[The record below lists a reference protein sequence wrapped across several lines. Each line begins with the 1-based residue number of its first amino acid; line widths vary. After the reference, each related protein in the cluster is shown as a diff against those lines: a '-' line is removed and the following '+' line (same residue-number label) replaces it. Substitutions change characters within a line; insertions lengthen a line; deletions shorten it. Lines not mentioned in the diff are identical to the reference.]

1 MMNGH
6 QPGSTDRAAGR
17 SLSPIVVLVIAA
29 LLFGWFL
36 GGHDLWAPD
45 EPVSA
50 ERAREM
56 LIDGHWLVTH
66 VNGLVNTDKPPL
78 FYWLIA
84 LFSLPIGAVTEI
96 TARLPSV
103 LAALGTLALTMRLGA
118 RWFDRRTAAVSGVL
132 LATSFMFWDKAR
144 WSQIDALL
152 CLLIWV
158 ALSAFEAWRS
168 DSLGGRSAGVVFWAA
183 AALAVLAKGP
193 IGLLLPLGIVVIVL
207 IVERD
212 LGSWRRFAPVLGPV
226 VFVAIAGGW
235 AAAATLWGPPE
246 YSVIGALREH
256 FVERGVH
263 GMHHIRP
270 FWYYAERLPLSL
282 LPWTG
287 LLPGAVVLAWRNRT
301 SAAFRLALV
310 SAAFVVVFFSV
321 STEKRDLYVLPAF
334 PAIALMLAAL
344 VAAAVGW
351 RDEVRPSRTVSRRW
365 VTVGQGVIG
374 GVFTAV
380 GAAVPILR
388 SRVELLPGWMIIAA
402 AGILLATGLATLIS
416 AVRGRALASVMATAA
431 GMAVLYL
438 FATATIYPAMEP
450 RKSARSFAQVVA
462 DATASSRAAGHRVV
476 AWRAGNVPI
485 AVAFYSDGVYTVE
498 TDDPAVLADHLEQD
512 ELVYAIV
519 DADELDEVPA
529 HVRRRLVVVHEQ
541 RLSRR
546 HLQLVANRPVD
557 SG

>member
-1 MMNGH
+1 M
-6 QPGSTDRAAGR
+6 
-17 SLSPIVVLVIAA
+17 VLVIAA
-29 LLFGWFL
+29 LLFSWFL
-36 GGHDLWAPD
+36 GAHDLWAPD

-84 LFSLPIGAVTEI
+84 LFSLPFGAITEI

-103 LAALGTLALTMRLGA
+103 LAALGTLALTMRLGG
-118 RWFDRRTAAVSGVL
+118 RWFGRRTAALSGVL
-132 LATSFMFWDKAR
+132 LATAYMFWDKAR

-158 ALSAFEAWRS
+158 ALSAFEAWRAGS
-168 DSLGGRSAGVVFWAA
+168 VSGRSAGVAFWAA
-183 AALAVLAKGP
+183 AGLAVLAKGP
-193 IGLLLPLGIVVIVL
+193 VGLLLPLGVVVVML
-207 IVERD
+207 AVDRD
-212 LGSWRRFAPVLGPV
+212 LGSWRRFAPVLGPA

-235 AAAATLWGPPE
+235 AVAATLWGPPD

-287 LLPGAVVLAWRNRT
+287 LLPGALVLAWRNRKLT
-301 SAAFRLALV
+301 PFRLAMV
-310 SAAFVVVFFSV
+310 SAAFVVVFFSI

-334 PAIALMLAAL
+334 PAIALMLAAV
-344 VAAAVGW
+344 VATAAGW
-351 RDEVRPSRTVSRRW
+351 RDELGPVATVSRRW
-365 VTVGQGVIG
+365 VTVGQAVVG
-374 GVFTAV
+374 GLFAAV
-380 GAAVPILR
+380 GAAVPFLR
-388 SRVELLPGWMIIAA
+388 SRVEWLPIWMVVTIG
-402 AGILLATGLATLIS
+402 GILLVTGLATVIP
-416 AVRGRALASVMATAA
+416 AVRARALPSVAATAL

-438 FATATIYPAMEP
+438 FATATVYPAMEP
-450 RKSARSFAQVVA
+450 RKSARSFAQAVA
-462 DATASSRAAGHRVV
+462 DTTAESRAAGHRVV
-476 AWRAGNVPI
+476 AFRAGNVPI
-485 AVAFYSDGVYTVE
+485 AIAFYSDGVYTVE
-498 TDDPAVLADHLEQD
+498 TDDPEVLAGHLEQD
-512 ELVYAIV
+512 ALVYAIV
-519 DADELDEVPA
+519 DADELDEIPA
-529 HVRRRLVVVHEQ
+529 RLRRRLVVVHEH

-546 HLQLVANRPVD
+546 LLQLVANRPVD